1 MVTKKAVKKT
11 VMKRVPKASEAI
23 VPEGLSLAKRLEESE
38 AKLERAVMGLH
49 MAKSAVEMMAHH
61 YEALSKV
68 HEKALKHIDKLER
81 KLEKTK

>member
-38 AKLERAVMGLH
+38 AKLEKAMMGLNF
-49 MAKSAVEMMAHH
+49 AKVAVDMMKDH
-61 YEALSKV
+61 YEELGNAY
-68 HEKALKHIDKLER
+68 EKALKHIAKLEK

>member
-11 VMKRVPKASEAI
+11 VMKRVPKKVTLDEQ
-23 VPEGLSLAKRLEESE
+23 VSLAERLEESE
-38 AKLERAVMGLH
+38 AKLERAVMGLR

-61 YEALSKV
+61 YEELCKV
-68 HEKALKHIDKLER
+68 HEKAVMHIVKLER

>member
-38 AKLERAVMGLH
+38 AKLEKAMMGLNF
-49 MAKSAVEMMAHH
+49 AKVAVDMMKDH
-61 YEALSKV
+61 YEELGNAY
-68 HEKALKHIDKLER
+68 EKALKHIR
-81 KLEKTK
+81 KLEKKLEK

>member
-38 AKLERAVMGLH
+38 AKLEKAVMGLQL
-49 MAKSAVEMMAHH
+49 AKVAVEMMSNH
-61 YEALSKV
+61 YEELCEV
-68 HEKALKHIDKLER
+68 HKKAVKHIAKLER

>member
-1 MVTKKAVKKT
+1 MVTKKTVKKT

-38 AKLERAVMGLH
+38 AKLEKAMMGLNF
-49 MAKSAVEMMAHH
+49 AKVAVDMMKDH
-61 YEALSKV
+61 YEELGNAY
-68 HEKALKHIDKLER
+68 EKALKHIAKLEK

>member
-38 AKLERAVMGLH
+38 AKLEKAMMGLNF
-49 MAKSAVEMMAHH
+49 AKVAVDMMKDH
-61 YEALSKV
+61 YEELGNAY
-68 HEKALKHIDKLER
+68 EKSLKHIAKLEK

>member
-1 MVTKKAVKKT
+1 MVTKKTVKKT

-38 AKLERAVMGLH
+38 AKLEKAMMGLNF
-49 MAKSAVEMMAHH
+49 AKVAVDMMKDH
-61 YEALSKV
+61 YEELGNAY
-68 HEKALKHIDKLER
+68 EKALKHIAKLER